1 MKALASPSVVSLTQ
15 SDPMPSVPSD
25 LFWLLGTPPNLVV
38 LPNEGRDILS
48 YYVSS
53 ADGEGGT
60 LSGS

>member
-1 MKALASPSVVSLTQ
+1 MKVLSFPSVVSLTQ
-15 SDPMPSVPSD
+15 SDPMPCVPSD
-25 LFWLLGTPPNLVV
+25 LFWLLGTPPNLVL